1 MKDKTKT
8 IIAIAVILIIVL
20 SECGVKYYYRHKY
33 DKDIV
38 FAKAEAEDHIAEK
51 YGFEDI
57 SLERDEV
64 YPTYFTDKNNFSTAF
79 SANCGGEE
87 FSVVFFKENGKAECF
102 DNYQQEEIRAALEK
116 YFCENFP
123 NGSIVSMYFKGKG
136 VSYPYSGFMYKDVFF
151 DGENIT
157 EILSKCQGKLEMAF
171 YDTEF
176 SQSDIEKIIPKDS
189 RLEAEF
195 ASFDT
200 KEFCDVCVNEA
211 TDHSY
216 SEHFYLI
223 LEKYA
228 PHLTDY
234 IYIKN
239 DGVNGFNVDI
249 MENDEFLYA
258 YFPVEPRKLA
268 TRTDITA
275 EPVKTGKVTEIFTRH
290 GEENYLGKQLSV
302 EYYFD
307 SLYGDVWIYYP
318 LEKLDGY
325 DIEKVGLA
333 WFSAGGMSDNHN
345 IEKARVCGDYA
356 VFNMPYGEDYFRLV
370 YSENLD
376 EYEPT
381 D

>member
-1 MKDKTKT
+1 MKEKTKT
-8 IIAIAVILIIVL
+8 IISIAIILITVL
-20 SECGVKYYYRHKY
+20 SVCGVRYYYRHKH
-33 DKDIV
+33 DKDIA

-64 YPTYFTDKNNFSTAF
+64 YPTYFTDNNNFSTAF

-87 FSVVFFKENGKAECF
+87 FSVVFYKENGKAECF

-123 NGSIVSMYFKGKG
+123 KGSIISMNFSGKG
-136 VSYPYSGFMYKDVFF
+136 VPYPYVGFMYKDVFF
-151 DGENIT
+151 DGENIAG
-157 EILSKCQGKLEMAF
+157 ILSECQGKLEMAF

-176 SQSDIEKIIPKDS
+176 SQSDIENIIPKDS

-200 KEFCDVCVNEA
+200 KELCDECISDAKEQIRY
-211 TDHSY
+211 T
-216 SEHFYLI
+216 HFYLM

-318 LEKLDGY
+318 LEKLDGS

-356 VFNMPYGEDYFRLV
+356 VFNMPYGEDCFRLV
-370 YSENLD
+370 YSENLA

>member
-1 MKDKTKT
+1 MKEKTKT
-8 IIAIAVILIIVL
+8 IISIAIILITVL
-20 SECGVKYYYRHKY
+20 SVCRVRYYYRHKY
-33 DKDIV
+33 DKDIA
-38 FAKAEAEDHIAEK
+38 FAKAEAETYLAEK

-57 SLERDEV
+57 ILGRDEV
-64 YPTYFTDKNNFSTAF
+64 YPTYFTDNNNFSTAF

-87 FSVVFFKENGKAECF
+87 FSVVFYKENGKAECF

-123 NGSIVSMYFKGKG
+123 KGSIISMYFSGKG
-136 VSYPYSGFMYKDVFF
+136 VPYPYVGFMYKDAFF
-151 DGENIT
+151 DGENIAG
-157 EILSKCQGKLEMAF
+157 ILSECQGKLEMAF
-171 YDTEF
+171 YDTGF

-200 KEFCDVCVNEA
+200 KELCDECVSEA
-211 TDHSY
+211 KEQIRYT
-216 SEHFYLI
+216 HFYLI

-239 DGVNGFNVDI
+239 DGVNGLNVDI

-268 TRTDITA
+268 TRTDIAA
-275 EPVKTGKVTEIFTRH
+275 EPVKTGKVTEIFTRY

-307 SLYGDVWIYYP
+307 SIYGDVWIYYP

-345 IEKARVCGDYA
+345 IEKARICGDYA
-356 VFNMPYGEDYFRLV
+356 VFNMPYGEDCFRLV
-370 YSENLD
+370 YSENLA

>member
-1 MKDKTKT
+1 MKDKAKT
-8 IIAIAVILIIVL
+8 IIFIAVILIIVL
-20 SECGVKYYYRHKY
+20 SVCGEQYYYRHKH
-33 DKDIV
+33 DKDIA

-64 YPTYFTDKNNFSTAF
+64 YPTYFTDNNNFSTAF

-87 FSVVFFKENGKAECF
+87 FSVVFYKENGKAECF

-116 YFCENFP
+116 YFYEYFP
-123 NGSIVSMYFKGKG
+123 KGTIVSMYFKGKG
-136 VSYPYSGFMYKDVFF
+136 VPYSYSGFMYKDVFF

-171 YDTEF
+171 YDTKF
-176 SQSDIEKIIPKDS
+176 SQSDIEKIIPRDS
-189 RLEAEF
+189 RFEAEF
-195 ASFDT
+195 VSFDT
-200 KEFCDVCVNEA
+200 KELCDECVSDAKEQRQY
-211 TDHSY
+211 T
-216 SEHFYLI
+216 HFYFV

-234 IYIKN
+234 IYIEN
-239 DGVNGFNVDI
+239 EGANGFNVDI
-249 MENDEFLYA
+249 MENAEFLYA
-258 YFPVEPRKLA
+258 YFPAESTKLA
-268 TRTDITA
+268 ARTDITA
-275 EPVKTGKVTEIFTRH
+275 EPVGTSKVTEIFTRH
-290 GEENYLGKQLSV
+290 GEENYLGKQLSG

-345 IEKARVCGDYA
+345 IEKARVCGNYA
-356 VFNMPYGEDYFRLV
+356 VFNMPFGEDYFRLV
-370 YSENLD
+370 YSENLA
-376 EYEPT
+376 EYAPT

>member
-8 IIAIAVILIIVL
+8 IIFIAVIFIMLL
-20 SECGVKYYYRHKY
+20 SVCGVKYYYRHKY
-33 DKDIV
+33 DKDIA

-57 SLERDEV
+57 ILEWDEV
-64 YPTYFTDKNNFSTAF
+64 YPSFFTDNNNFSTAF

-87 FSVVFFKENGKAECF
+87 FGIIFYRENGKAECF
-102 DNYQQEEIRAALEK
+102 DNYQQEEMRAALEK

-136 VSYPYSGFMYKDVFF
+136 VPYSYSGFMYKDVFF

-189 RLEAEF
+189 RLDAEF
-195 ASFDT
+195 VSFDT
-200 KEFCDVCVNEA
+200 KELCDECVSDAKEQRQY
-211 TDHSY
+211 T
-216 SEHFYLI
+216 HFYFV

-234 IYIKN
+234 IYIEN
-239 DGVNGFNVDI
+239 EGANGFNVDI

-258 YFPVEPRKLA
+258 YFPTESTKLA
-268 TRTDITA
+268 SRTDITA
-275 EPVKTGKVTEIFTRH
+275 EPVGTSKVTEIFTRY
-290 GEENYLGKQLSV
+290 GEENYLGEQLSS

-307 SLYGDVWIYYP
+307 SIYGDVWIYYP
-318 LEKLDGY
+318 LEKLGDY

-356 VFNMPYGEDYFRLV
+356 VFNMPFGEDYFRLV

-376 EYEPT
+376 EYELT

>member
-1 MKDKTKT
+1 MKEKTKT
-8 IIAIAVILIIVL
+8 IISIAIILITVL
-20 SECGVKYYYRHKY
+20 SVCGARYYYRHKH
-33 DKDIV
+33 DKDIA

-57 SLERDEV
+57 ILERDEV
-64 YPTYFTDKNNFSTAF
+64 YPTYFTDNNNFSTAF

-87 FSVVFFKENGKAECF
+87 FSVVFYKENGKAECF

-116 YFCENFP
+116 YLCENFP
-123 NGSIVSMYFKGKG
+123 KGSIISMYFSGKG
-136 VSYPYSGFMYKDVFF
+136 VPYPYVGFMYKDAFF
-151 DGENIT
+151 DGENIAG
-157 EILSKCQGKLEMAF
+157 ILSECQGKLEMAF
-171 YDTEF
+171 YDTGF
-176 SQSDIEKIIPKDS
+176 SQSDIEKVIPKDS

-200 KEFCDVCVNEA
+200 KELCDECVSEA
-211 TDHSY
+211 KEQIRYT
-216 SEHFYLI
+216 HFYLI

-239 DGVNGFNVDI
+239 DGVNGLNVDI

-268 TRTDITA
+268 TRTDIAA
-275 EPVKTGKVTEIFTRH
+275 EPVKTGKVTEIFTRY

-345 IEKARVCGDYA
+345 IEKARICGDYA

-370 YSENLD
+370 YSENLA

>member
-1 MKDKTKT
+1 MKEKTKT
-8 IIAIAVILIIVL
+8 IISIAIILITVL
-20 SECGVKYYYRHKY
+20 SVCGVRYYYRHKH
-33 DKDIV
+33 DKDIA

-64 YPTYFTDKNNFSTAF
+64 YPTYFTDNNNFSTAF

-87 FSVVFFKENGKAECF
+87 FSVVFYKENGKAECF

-123 NGSIVSMYFKGKG
+123 KGSIISMNFSGKG
-136 VSYPYSGFMYKDVFF
+136 VPYPYVGFMYKDVFF
-151 DGENIT
+151 DGENIAG
-157 EILSKCQGKLEMAF
+157 ILSECQGKLEMAF

-176 SQSDIEKIIPKDS
+176 SQSDIENIIPKDS

-200 KEFCDVCVNEA
+200 KELCDECISDAKEQIRY
-211 TDHSY
+211 T
-216 SEHFYLI
+216 HFYLM

-239 DGVNGFNVDI
+239 DGVNGFDVDI

-268 TRTDITA
+268 TRTDIAA

-307 SLYGDVWIYYP
+307 SIYGDVWIYYP
-318 LEKLDGY
+318 LEKLDGS

-356 VFNMPYGEDYFRLV
+356 VFNMPYGEDCFRLV
-370 YSENLD
+370 YSENLA